1 MTTVSELSALS
12 PPAAQVGGVRAEL
25 RPLEA
30 GDWTAVREIFRD
42 GIRAGLATFEVEAPT
57 WEEWDAAH
65 HPRHR
70 LVAEMGDR
78 IVGWAALAP
87 FSPRRVYA
95 GVAEDSVYV
104 AGDAQGQG
112 VGGALL
118 SALVAGAEA
127 AGIWTIE
134 AGIFPENGA
143 SIAVHQRCG
152 FRIVGVREKLGRR
165 DGLWRDVLL
174 LERRSPLVT

>member
-1 MTTVSELSALS
+1 MATVSELSALS

-30 GDWTAVREIFRD
+30 GDWTAVREIFRE

-134 AGIFPENGA
+134 AGIFPENRA
-143 SIAVHQRCG
+143 SVAVHQRCG

>member
-1 MTTVSELSALS
+1 MLELSPHYS
-12 PPAAQVGGVRAEL
+12 PSAQVGGVRAEL
-25 RPLEA
+25 RQLEA
-30 GDWTAVREIFRD
+30 DDWPAVREIYRQ
-42 GIRAGLATFEVEAPT
+42 GIRGGLATFEVEAPS
-57 WEEWDAAH
+57 WEAWDAAH
-65 HPRHR
+65 HAEHR
-70 LVAEMGDR
+70 LVAELGDR
-78 IVGWAALAP
+78 VVGWATLAP
-87 FSPRRVYA
+87 VSARRVYA

-104 AGDAQGQG
+104 ADDAQGQG

-143 SIAVHQRCG
+143 SVAVHERCG

-174 LERRSPLVT
+174 LDRRSPLAG

>member
-1 MTTVSELSALS
+1 MTTVSELSV
-12 PPAAQVGGVRAEL
+12 PPLPAVQGGVRAEL
-25 RPLEA
+25 RRLEA
-30 GDWTAVREIFRD
+30 ADWTTVRDIYRE
-42 GIRAGLATFEVEAPT
+42 GIRSGLATFEVEAPT
-57 WEEWDAAH
+57 WEEWDTTH
-65 HPRHR
+65 HAQHR

-78 IVGWAALAP
+78 IVGWATLAP
-87 FSPRRVYA
+87 VSSRRVYA

-104 AGDAQGQG
+104 ANDAQRHG

-118 SALVAGAEA
+118 SALVAGAEG

-143 SIAVHQRCG
+143 SVAVHQRCG

-174 LERRSPLVT
+174 LERRSPLVS

>member
-1 MTTVSELSALS
+1 MLELSATIS
-12 PPAAQVGGVRAEL
+12 PSALLGGVGAEL
-25 RPLEA
+25 RQLEA
-30 GDWTAVREIFRD
+30 DDWPAVHDIHRE
-42 GIRAGLATFEVEAPT
+42 GIRSGLATFEVEAPT
-57 WEEWDAAH
+57 WDEWDAAH
-65 HPRHR
+65 HREHR

-87 FSPRRVYA
+87 LSSRRVYA

-104 AGDAQGQG
+104 TADAQGRG

-152 FRIVGVREKLGRR
+152 FRIVGVRERLGRR

-174 LERRSPLVT
+174 LERRSALVS

>member
-1 MTTVSELSALS
+1 MLELSATLS
-12 PPAAQVGGVRAEL
+12 PSSVRAEL
-25 RPLEA
+25 RRLEA
-30 GDWTAVREIFRD
+30 ADWPAVRDIFRE
-42 GIRAGLATFEVEAPT
+42 GIRSGLATFEVEVPS

-65 HPRHR
+65 HGEHR

-78 IVGWAALAP
+78 VVGWAALAP
-87 FSPRRVYA
+87 VSSRRVYC

-104 AGDAQGQG
+104 AGDAQGHG

-134 AGIFPENGA
+134 AGIFPENGP

-152 FRIVGVREKLGRR
+152 FRIIGVRERLGKR

-174 LERRSPLVT
+174 LERRSALVS

>member
-1 MTTVSELSALS
+1 MLELSAHHS
-12 PPAAQVGGVRAEL
+12 PSALLGGVCAEL

-30 GDWTAVREIFRD
+30 ADWPAVRDIYRQ
-42 GIRAGLATFEVEAPT
+42 GIRSGLATFEVEAPS
-57 WEEWDAAH
+57 WEDWDAAH
-65 HPRHR
+65 YTQHR
-70 LVAEMGDR
+70 LVAEIGDR
-78 IVGWAALAP
+78 LAGWAALAP
-87 FSPRRVYA
+87 VSGRRVYA
-95 GVAEDSVYV
+95 GVSEDSVYV
-104 AGDAQGQG
+104 ANGAQGQG

-118 SALVAGAEA
+118 SALVAGAEV

-174 LERRSPLVT
+174 LERRSPLVS

>member
-1 MTTVSELSALS
+1 MLELSTHHSPSALL
-12 PPAAQVGGVRAEL
+12 GGVRAEL
-25 RPLEA
+25 RQLEA
-30 GDWTAVREIFRD
+30 GDWTAVRDIFRQ
-42 GIRAGLATFEVEAPT
+42 GIRSGLATFEVEAPS

-65 HPRHR
+65 HAEHR

-78 IVGWAALAP
+78 VVGWAALAP
-87 FSPRRVYA
+87 ISSRRVYA

-104 AGDAQGQG
+104 ANDAQGQG

-127 AGIWTIE
+127 TGIWTIE

-174 LERRSPLVT
+174 LERRSLLVS

>member
-1 MTTVSELSALS
+1 MLELSTRHSPSALL
-12 PPAAQVGGVRAEL
+12 GGVRAEL
-25 RPLEA
+25 RQLGAE
-30 GDWTAVREIFRD
+30 DWPAVREIYRQ
-42 GIRAGLATFEVEAPT
+42 GIRGGLATFEVEAPA
-57 WEEWDAAH
+57 WEDWDAAH
-65 HPRHR
+65 HDEHR
-70 LVAEMGDR
+70 LVAEIGDR
-78 IVGWAALAP
+78 IVGWATLAP
-87 FSPRRVYA
+87 VSSRRVYA

-104 AGDAQGQG
+104 ADDAQGQG
-112 VGGALL
+112 IGGALL

-152 FRIVGVREKLGRR
+152 FRIVGVREKLGKR

-174 LERRSPLVT
+174 LERRSALVG

>member
-12 PPAAQVGGVRAEL
+12 PLAAQVGGVRAEL
-25 RPLEA
+25 RRLDT
-30 GDWTAVREIFRD
+30 GDWTAVREIFRE
-42 GIRAGLATFEVEAPT
+42 GIRSGLATFEVEAPT
-57 WEEWDAAH
+57 WDEWDAAH
-65 HPRHR
+65 HREHR

-87 FSPRRVYA
+87 VSSRRVYA

-104 AGDAQGQG
+104 AADAQGQG

-118 SALVAGAEA
+118 SALVAGAEV

-143 SIAVHQRCG
+143 SVAGPQRCG

-174 LERRSPLVT
+174 LERRSPLLR

>member
-1 MTTVSELSALS
+1 MLELSATLS
-12 PPAAQVGGVRAEL
+12 PSAHVSGVRAEL
-25 RPLEA
+25 RRLEA
-30 GDWTAVREIFRD
+30 EDWSAVREIYRA
-42 GIRAGLATFEVEAPT
+42 GIRAGLATFEVESPA
-57 WEEWDAAH
+57 WWEWDSAH
-65 HPRHR
+65 HSRHR
-70 LVAEMGDR
+70 LVATMGDR

-87 FSPRRVYA
+87 TSSRRVYA

-104 AGDAQGQG
+104 APDAQGQG
-112 VGGALL
+112 IGGALL

-127 AGIWTIE
+127 DAIWTIE

-143 SIAVHQRCG
+143 SVAVHQRCG

-174 LERRSPLVT
+174 LERRSPLIS

>member
-1 MTTVSELSALS
+1 MLELSAPHS
-12 PPAAQVGGVRAEL
+12 PSAQACGVRAEL

-30 GDWTAVREIFRD
+30 ADWPAVRDIHRE
-42 GIRAGLATFEVEAPT
+42 GMRAGLATFEVEAPS
-57 WEEWDAAH
+57 WEDWAAAH
-65 HPRHR
+65 HAEHR

-87 FSPRRVYA
+87 VSSRRVYA

-104 AGDAQGQG
+104 ADDAQGQG
-112 VGGALL
+112 LGGALL

-134 AGIFPENGA
+134 AGIFPENGE
-143 SIAVHQRCG
+143 SVAVHQWCG
-152 FRIVGVREKLGRR
+152 FRIVGVREKLGKR

-174 LERRSPLVT
+174 LERRSPLVS

>member
-1 MTTVSELSALS
+1 MLELSATIS
-12 PPAAQVGGVRAEL
+12 PSALLGGVRAEL
-25 RPLEA
+25 RQLEA
-30 GDWTAVREIFRD
+30 DDWPAVRDIYRE
-42 GIRAGLATFEVEAPT
+42 GIRSGLATFEIEAPT

-65 HPRHR
+65 HAQHR
-70 LVAEMGDR
+70 LIAEMGDR

-87 FSPRRVYA
+87 VSSRRVYA
-95 GVAEDSVYV
+95 GVVEDSVYV
-104 AGDAQGQG
+104 PVDAQGQG

-152 FRIVGVREKLGRR
+152 FRIVGVRERLGKR

-174 LERRSPLVT
+174 LERRSALVS

>member
-1 MTTVSELSALS
+1 MLELSATIS
-12 PPAAQVGGVRAEL
+12 PSALLGGVRAGL
-25 RPLEA
+25 RQLEA
-30 GDWTAVREIFRD
+30 HDWPAVREIYRQ
-42 GIRAGLATFEVEAPT
+42 GIRGGLATFEVEAPT
-57 WEEWDAAH
+57 WEAWDAAH
-65 HPRHR
+65 HAEHR
-70 LVAEMGDR
+70 LVAELSDSV
-78 IVGWAALAP
+78 VGWAALAP
-87 FSPRRVYA
+87 VSARRVYA

-104 AGDAQGQG
+104 ADDAQGQG

-118 SALVAGAEA
+118 AALVAGAEA

-143 SIAVHQRCG
+143 SIAVHQHCG

-174 LERRSPLVT
+174 LERRSALVS

>member
-1 MTTVSELSALS
+1 MTIVSELSAPSL
-12 PPAAQVGGVRAEL
+12 PAAQGGVRAEL

-30 GDWTAVREIFRD
+30 ADWTAVRDVYRE
-42 GIRAGLATFEVEAPT
+42 GIRSGLATFGVEAPT
-57 WEEWDAAH
+57 WAEWDAAH
-65 HPRHR
+65 HGEHR
-70 LVAEMGDR
+70 LVAELGDR

-87 FSPRRVYA
+87 VSTRRVYA

-104 AGDAQGQG
+104 TGEAQGQG
-112 VGGALL
+112 LGGALL
-118 SALVAGAEA
+118 SALVARAEA

-143 SIAVHQRCG
+143 SVAVHQRCG
-152 FRIVGVREKLGRR
+152 FRIVGVRERLGRR

-174 LERRSPLVT
+174 LERRSDLVG

>member
-1 MTTVSELSALS
+1 MLELSATIS
-12 PPAAQVGGVRAEL
+12 PSALLGGVRAEL
-25 RPLEA
+25 RRLEA
-30 GDWTAVREIFRD
+30 ADWTAVRDIYRE
-42 GIRAGLATFEVEAPT
+42 GIRSGLATFEVEAPT

-65 HPRHR
+65 HGEHR
-70 LVAEMGDR
+70 LVAEMDER
-78 IVGWAALAP
+78 IVGWAALGP
-87 FSPRRVYA
+87 VSTRRVYA

-104 AGDAQGQG
+104 SAGAQGQG

-118 SALVAGAEA
+118 SALVAGAET
-127 AGIWTIE
+127 AGIWTVE

-143 SIAVHQRCG
+143 SVAVHQRCG

-174 LERRSPLVT
+174 LERRSALFS

>member
-1 MTTVSELSALS
+1 MLELSATLS
-12 PPAAQVGGVRAEL
+12 LSSVRAEL
-25 RPLEA
+25 RRLEPD
-30 GDWTAVREIFRD
+30 DWPAVREIYRE
-42 GIRAGLATFEVEAPT
+42 GMRAGLATFEVEAPS
-57 WEEWDAAH
+57 WEQWDASHYAE
-65 HPRHR
+65 HR

-78 IVGWAALAP
+78 MVGWAALAP
-87 FSPRRVYA
+87 VSSRRVCR

-104 AGDAQGQG
+104 AGDAQGHG

-134 AGIFPENGA
+134 AGIFPENGP

-152 FRIVGVREKLGRR
+152 FRIVGVRERLGKR

-174 LERRSPLVT
+174 LERRSPLIG

>member
-1 MTTVSELSALS
+1 MLELSAHHS
-12 PPAAQVGGVRAEL
+12 PSALLGGVCAEL

-30 GDWTAVREIFRD
+30 ADWPAVRDIYRQ
-42 GIRAGLATFEVEAPT
+42 GMRAGLATFEVEAPT
-57 WEEWDAAH
+57 WQAWDAAH
-65 HPRHR
+65 HAEQR
-70 LVAEMGDR
+70 LVAEIGDR
-78 IVGWAALAP
+78 VVGWATLAP
-87 FSPRRVYA
+87 VSPRRVYA

-104 AGDAQGQG
+104 ASDAQGQG

-143 SIAVHQRCG
+143 SIAMHQRCG

-174 LERRSPLVT
+174 LERRSALVS

>member
-1 MTTVSELSALS
+1 MTTVSELSAPPL
-12 PPAAQVGGVRAEL
+12 PAALGGVRAEL
-25 RPLEA
+25 RRLEPA
-30 GDWTAVREIFRD
+30 DWPACRDIYRE
-42 GIRAGLATFEVEAPT
+42 GIRSGLATFEVEAPT

-65 HPRHR
+65 HGEHR

-78 IVGWAALAP
+78 VVGWAALAP
-87 FSPRRVYA
+87 VSSRRVYA
-95 GVAEDSVYV
+95 GVAEDSVYIKTE
-104 AGDAQGQG
+104 AQGQG

-134 AGIFPENGA
+134 TGIFPENGA

-174 LERRSPLVT
+174 LERRSALFS

>member
-1 MTTVSELSALS
+1 MLELSAPHS
-12 PPAAQVGGVRAEL
+12 PSALVGGVRAEL

-30 GDWTAVREIFRD
+30 GDWQAVCEIYRE
-42 GIRAGLATFEVEAPT
+42 GIRSGLATFEVEAPS
-57 WEEWDAAH
+57 WEDWDAAH
-65 HPRHR
+65 HAEHR
-70 LVAEMGDR
+70 LVAEIGDR

-87 FSPRRVYA
+87 VSTRRVYR
-95 GVAEDSVYV
+95 GVTENSVYV
-104 AGDAQGQG
+104 AGDAQGRG

-143 SIAVHQRCG
+143 SVAVHQRCG
-152 FRIVGVREKLGRR
+152 FRIVGVRERLGKR

-174 LERRSPLVT
+174 LERRSPLVS

>member
-1 MTTVSELSALS
+1 MLELSAPHS
-12 PPAAQVGGVRAEL
+12 PSAQLGGVRAEL
-25 RPLEA
+25 RQLEA
-30 GDWTAVREIFRD
+30 DDWPAVRDIFRQ
-42 GIRAGLATFEVEAPT
+42 GIRSGLATFEVETPT
-57 WEEWDAAH
+57 WEAWHASH
-65 HPRHR
+65 HTAHR

-78 IVGWAALAP
+78 VVGWATLAP
-87 FSPRRVYA
+87 VSSRRVYA

-104 AGDAQGQG
+104 ADDAQGQG

-143 SIAVHQRCG
+143 SVAVHQRCG
-152 FRIVGVREKLGRR
+152 FRIVGMREKLGRR

-174 LERRSPLVT
+174 LERRSPLVS

>member
-1 MTTVSELSALS
+1 MLELSATLS
-12 PPAAQVGGVRAEL
+12 PSSVRAEL
-25 RPLEA
+25 RRLEA
-30 GDWTAVREIFRD
+30 ADWPAARDIFRE
-42 GIRAGLATFEVEAPT
+42 GIRSGLATFEVEAPS

-65 HPRHR
+65 DARHR

-78 IVGWAALAP
+78 VVGWAALAP
-87 FSPRRVYA
+87 VSTRRVYR

-104 AGDAQGQG
+104 TSDAQGHG

-118 SALVAGAEA
+118 SALVASAEA

-134 AGIFPENGA
+134 AGIFPENGP

-152 FRIVGVREKLGRR
+152 FRIVGVRERLGRR

-174 LERRSPLVT
+174 LERRSPLVS

>member
-1 MTTVSELSALS
+1 MLELSAPHS
-12 PPAAQVGGVRAEL
+12 PAAQVGGVRAEL
-25 RPLEA
+25 RPLEPA
-30 GDWTAVREIFRD
+30 DWTAVRDIYRE
-42 GIRAGLATFEVEAPT
+42 GMRAGLATFEVEAPT
-57 WEEWDAAH
+57 WEAWDAAH
-65 HPRHR
+65 HAEHR
-70 LVAEMGDR
+70 LVAEIGDR
-78 IVGWAALAP
+78 VVGWATLAP
-87 FSPRRVYA
+87 VSPRRVYA

-104 AGDAQGQG
+104 ASDAQGQG

-118 SALVAGAEA
+118 SALMAGADA

-152 FRIVGVREKLGRR
+152 FRIVGVREKLGKR

-174 LERRSPLVT
+174 LERRSPLVS

>member
-1 MTTVSELSALS
+1 MLELSATLS
-12 PPAAQVGGVRAEL
+12 PSAQVGGVRAEL
-25 RPLEA
+25 RRLEA
-30 GDWTAVREIFRD
+30 ADWPAVREIYRS
-42 GIRAGLATFEVEAPT
+42 GMRAGLATFEVEAPT
-57 WEEWDAAH
+57 WEAWDAAH
-65 HPRHR
+65 LAEHR
-70 LVAEMGDR
+70 LVAEIGDR
-78 IVGWAALAP
+78 VVGWAALAAV
-87 FSPRRVYA
+87 SSRRVYR

-104 AGDAQGQG
+104 ADEAQGQG

-174 LERRSPLVT
+174 LERRSALVS

>member
-1 MTTVSELSALS
+1 MLELSTHHSPSALL
-12 PPAAQVGGVRAEL
+12 GGVRAEL
-25 RPLEA
+25 RQLEA
-30 GDWTAVREIFRD
+30 NDWPAVREIYRQ
-42 GIRAGLATFEVEAPT
+42 GIRSGLATFEVEAPS
-57 WEEWDAAH
+57 WEDWDVAH
-65 HPRHR
+65 HAEHR

-78 IVGWAALAP
+78 VVGWAALAP
-87 FSPRRVYA
+87 VSTRRVYA
-95 GVAEDSVYV
+95 GAAEDSVYV
-104 AGDAQGQG
+104 ANDAQGQG

-174 LERRSPLVT
+174 LERRSALVS

>member
-1 MTTVSELSALS
+1 MLELSASHS
-12 PPAAQVGGVRAEL
+12 PSAQVGGVRAEL

-30 GDWTAVREIFRD
+30 TDWEALRD
-42 GIRAGLATFEVEAPT
+42 IYRQGMRAGLATFEVEAPT
-57 WEEWDAAH
+57 WQAWDSAH
-65 HPRHR
+65 HAEHR

-78 IVGWAALAP
+78 VVGWAALAP
-87 FSPRRVYA
+87 VSTRRVYA

-104 AGDAQGQG
+104 ANDAQGQG

-152 FRIVGVREKLGRR
+152 FRIVGVREKLAKR
-165 DGLWRDVLL
+165 DGLWRDVVL
-174 LERRSPLVT
+174 LERRSPLVS